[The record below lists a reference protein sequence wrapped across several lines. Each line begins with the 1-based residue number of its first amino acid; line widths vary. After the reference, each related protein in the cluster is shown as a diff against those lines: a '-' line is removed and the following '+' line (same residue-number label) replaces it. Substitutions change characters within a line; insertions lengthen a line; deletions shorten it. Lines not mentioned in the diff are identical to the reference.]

1 MSTPEFIEWL
11 DRKFTTAIG
20 KVIPPDGILRGR
32 LRQELQRNIQTR
44 LTTEAL
50 AAAHVDENAAA
61 QVEDLWPQVEAMNGQ
76 IESHVR
82 HRLVE
87 EPERLWTA
95 PVDELAARLAEGS
108 TP

>member
-1 MSTPEFIEWL
+1 
-11 DRKFTTAIG
+11 
-20 KVIPPDGILRGR
+20 
-32 LRQELQRNIQTR
+32 
-44 LTTEAL
+44 
-50 AAAHVDENAAA
+50 
-61 QVEDLWPQVEAMNGQ
+61 MNGQ